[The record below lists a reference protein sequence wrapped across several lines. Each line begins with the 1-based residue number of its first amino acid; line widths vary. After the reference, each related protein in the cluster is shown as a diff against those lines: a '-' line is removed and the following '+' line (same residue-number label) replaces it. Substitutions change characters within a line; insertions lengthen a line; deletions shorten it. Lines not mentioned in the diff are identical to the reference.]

1 MAEGAVREAEVNRL
15 VQENRRLVDF
25 TVNRYMKR
33 YDLQGIERDDLIS
46 WGLMGLFHAAR
57 AWDASRGLAFST
69 LAVTAIERMISRGVR
84 SEFRAGEPHGTL
96 SLDALLC
103 EEGEEGASHNRHLD
117 QIEDEASDVE
127 EQIVR
132 LEVRLMLRQAVSEL
146 TPEQQWVVQQR
157 FFRHRTLQEVA
168 AEAGT
173 SRQAIHLREQTI
185 LRALRRKLD
194 PALKASA

>member
-1 MAEGAVREAEVNRL
+1 MAEGAVREEEVNRL

-25 TVNRYMKR
+25 AVNRFMKR
-33 YDLQGIERDDLIS
+33 HHLRGIERDDMIS

-84 SEFRAGEPHGTL
+84 NEWRAGEPHATL
-96 SLDALLC
+96 SLDALLSEGS
-103 EEGEEGASHNRHLD
+103 EEGDSRDRHLD

-127 EQIVR
+127 EQIVQ
-132 LEVRLMLRQAVSEL
+132 LETRLMLRQAVAEL
-146 TPEQQWVVQQR
+146 TPDQQWVVQQR
-157 FFRHRTLQEVA
+157 FFQHRTLQDLA

-173 SRQAIHLREQTI
+173 SRQAIYLREQTI
-185 LRALRRKLD
+185 LRTLRRKLD
-194 PALKASA
+194 PAVQVSA